1 MEEDK
6 IYRLKNVNKIY
17 KVADEEVFALR
28 NVELDIIE
36 GEICVILGPSG
47 SGKSTMLNLLS
58 GIDLPTS
65 GKVVFDGGDRLDKM
79 KDEELTEYR
88 KDNLGFIFQSY
99 NLVSNLTVAENVE
112 LGSHLSKNPLKI
124 KEVLEG
130 VGILEHRLKFP
141 YQLSGGQ
148 MQRVA
153 IARAIVKNP
162 KVLFCDEPTGAL
174 DEKMGKQTLKLIQ
187 KINKEYGTTIIMVTH
202 NPSVANIANTI
213 VKMNSGK
220 IVSVVKNENI
230 LDAEDIRWA

>member
-79 KDEELTEYR
+79 K
-88 KDNLGFIFQSY
+88 
-99 NLVSNLTVAENVE
+99 
-112 LGSHLSKNPLKI
+112 
-124 KEVLEG
+124 
-130 VGILEHRLKFP
+130 
-141 YQLSGGQ
+141 
-148 MQRVA
+148 
-153 IARAIVKNP
+153 
-162 KVLFCDEPTGAL
+162 
-174 DEKMGKQTLKLIQ
+174 
-187 KINKEYGTTIIMVTH
+187 
-202 NPSVANIANTI
+202 
-213 VKMNSGK
+213 
-220 IVSVVKNENI
+220 
-230 LDAEDIRWA
+230 